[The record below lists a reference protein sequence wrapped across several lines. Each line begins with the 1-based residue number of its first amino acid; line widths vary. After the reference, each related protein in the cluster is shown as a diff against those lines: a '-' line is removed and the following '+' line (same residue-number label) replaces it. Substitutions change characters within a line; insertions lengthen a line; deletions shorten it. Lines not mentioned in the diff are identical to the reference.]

1 MPVRKFRSVEEMDE
15 AAWRRPGDPALYR
28 AIAAVW
34 AMGHRSAAPR
44 FPPGVYKRRSLDE
57 LNRATEAWQRE
68 NVERRT
74 KDNRR
79 RTNDHG
85 SGAVRGD

>member
-15 AAWRRPGDPALYR
+15 PAWRRPGDPALYR

-34 AMGHRSAAPR
+34 SMGQRTAAPR
-44 FPPGVYKRRSLDE
+44 FPPGVYKRRSIED

-68 NVERRT
+68 NVERR
-74 KDNRR
+74 RR
-79 RTNDHG
+79 RPQG
-85 SGAVRGD
+85 

>member
-15 AAWRRPGDPALYR
+15 AVWRRPGDPALYR

-34 AMGHRSAAPR
+34 AMGRRTAAPR
-44 FPPGVYKRRSLDE
+44 FPPGLYKRRSLDE

-68 NVERRT
+68 NVERR
-74 KDNRR
+74 RR
-79 RTNDHG
+79 Q
-85 SGAVRGD
+85 SVK